1 MKKLMVMFAVCFLV
15 MGCGASRLSTRIA
28 IQVGDGFI
36 KTSSLGIPEMKKVI
50 VAWPYI
56 SGQIASMPH
65 PEDNISG
72 QAAKVIT
79 ELDKFSAQKE
89 WTDKECGQ
97 ISTDLVLIE
106 YYAAQFGW
114 DRYGVT
120 ITKWFKALMGG

>member
-1 MKKLMVMFAVCFLV
+1 MKKLMVIAACLML

-28 IQVGDGFI
+28 VQVGDGFI
-36 KTSSLGIPEMKKVI
+36 KTANIGIPEMKKII

-56 SGQIASMPH
+56 SGQIASIPH
-65 PEDNISG
+65 PEDNING
-72 QAAKVIT
+72 QAKKVIE
-79 ELDKFSAQKE
+79 ELDALSLKTE
-89 WTDKECGQ
+89 WTARECGQ